1 MLLTEEGVPKWM
13 VEGGDIVDGFM
24 KEEIIDEPSQNGFS
38 VSPGMKPNTKGILFW
53 DKPFIIRG
61 KDGKEMCLLIMDTQ
75 GLWDH
80 DTPNEFN
87 VCVFGLSAVLSSLLI
102 FNSKGGM
109 NTEQLKIFSN
119 LSEFSKGVTEHLNA
133 FQQLEFLIRDFT
145 NYDTDA
151 DNRERASERSW
162 EYKKEL
168 KEKPQTKNEMERVEE
183 CFEHVDLFCLPKP
196 GDIDAVNYDGSIKK
210 INPLFM
216 CILSDYIVR
225 TLQNIQPRRINGVD
239 LTVEA
244 FVQ

>member
-1 MLLTEEGVPKWM
+1 
-13 VEGGDIVDGFM
+13 
-24 KEEIIDEPSQNGFS
+24 
-38 VSPGMKPNTKGILFW
+38 
-53 DKPFIIRG
+53 
-61 KDGKEMCLLIMDTQ
+61 MCLLIMDTQ